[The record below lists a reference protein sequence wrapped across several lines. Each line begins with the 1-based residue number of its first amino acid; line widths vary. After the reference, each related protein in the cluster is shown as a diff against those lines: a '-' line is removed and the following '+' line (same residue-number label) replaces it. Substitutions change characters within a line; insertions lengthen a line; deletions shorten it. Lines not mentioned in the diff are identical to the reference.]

1 MISPPRARVATKRSR
16 ANASQ
21 PANPCRPH
29 RALSH
34 VTGTMYCPETSRS
47 PASAASPPAPRQP
60 RKRTSRRGRTR
71 WRFPP
76 ARSAGRS
83 PPRRVREPSPTAMLR
98 TCALPLGPPGTC
110 PLAPCALPPLES
122 ETAKR
127 RSTWLHP
134 PLTGASQ
141 CHHGGQVHGA
151 ERSCVVRIG
160 RHGRVWLFL
169 QVLVIAP
176 ALFSDW

>member
-29 RALSH
+29 LALSH

-60 RKRTSRRGRTR
+60 RKRGRGGVFPAQSR
-71 WRFPP
+71 PVSP
-76 ARSAGRS
+76 S
-83 PPRRVREPSPTAMLR
+83 PPPCQLSPMLR
-98 TCALPLGPPGTC
+98 VLRHLGPPGTC

-127 RSTWLHP
+127 RPGLIAVDGRKSVP
-134 PLTGASQ
+134 G
-141 CHHGGQVHGA
+141 CGQVHGA
-151 ERSCVVRIG
+151 GAERS
-160 RHGRVWLFL
+160 
-169 QVLVIAP
+169 
-176 ALFSDW
+176 

>member
-1 MISPPRARVATKRSR
+1 MATKHSR

-21 PANPCRPH
+21 PAIPVALDH
-29 RALSH
+29 LALSH
-34 VTGTMYCPETSRS
+34 VTGRHVLPGDQ
-47 PASAASPPAPRQP
+47 PAAASPPAPRQP

-134 PLTGASQ
+134 PLTAASQ

-151 ERSCVVRIG
+151 ERSCVVGIG